1 MQRGISRHSPNQN
14 ILISDCCFFYRTIK
28 NHKILMLFFF
38 KFLFELF
45 YLVFNMGRTVPSF
58 RPALEH
64 EIESWKNFKRALRPE
79 DQKIFNKLMN
89 YARIHADAGSM
100 SARPMLSEI
109 LFISFAVEQ
118 EKRIE
123 LLEEKVKKLE
133 ELIRGK
139 D

>member
-1 MQRGISRHSPNQN
+1 
-14 ILISDCCFFYRTIK
+14 
-28 NHKILMLFFF
+28 
-38 KFLFELF
+38 
-45 YLVFNMGRTVPSF
+45 MGRTVPSF

-64 EIESWKNFKRALRPE
+64 EIESWKDYKRALRPE

-89 YARIHADAGSM
+89 FARIHADAGSL

-118 EKRIE
+118 EKKIE
-123 LLEEKVKKLE
+123 ALEKKVKELE
-133 ELIRGK
+133 DIIKEK